1 MDDEMKNNSETA
13 EQTTSEN
20 AALQACKKELAD
32 YKERYAYLMSD
43 FENHRR
49 REATETV
56 NRIARAQSS
65 LLLEIL
71 SVVDNFERAFA
82 ESSQNTQEDTQKRL
96 AGFELIYK
104 NLLKLLEKHGITAMV
119 IKEGDEFNPEFHE
132 ALMHVAHEGV
142 TSGNIVQVLQKGYLM
157 KGALLRPAQVSVAQ

>member
-1 MDDEMKNNSETA
+1 MDDEMKNSTETMGQDVSA
-13 EQTTSEN
+13 E
-20 AALQACKKELAD
+20 AVALQTCKKELAD

-49 REATETV
+49 REALETV
-56 NRIARAQSS
+56 NRIARAQNA
-65 LLLEIL
+65 LFLDIL
-71 SVVDNFERAFA
+71 SAVDDFERAF
-82 ESSQNTQEDTQKRL
+82 QEAQKTDDKAQQL

-104 NLLKLLEKHGITAMV
+104 NLLKVLEKHGITAMN
-119 IKEGDEFNPEFHE
+119 ITPGQEFNPEFHE

-142 TSGNIVQVLQKGYLM
+142 ASGNIVQVLQKGYLV